1 VSRQGLPAL
10 LGLRVQGEK
19 VVSYL
24 LDPTHPKGGSKAK
37 YLLRFGFTAEEPQL
51 LADAL
56 AIHYQAAPDA
66 RMMFDEVG
74 SRRVICE
81 GPIQGLD
88 GREPW
93 IRSVWLVEP
102 DMYGRL
108 LTVVPLPGRGAADP
122 RPYTST

>member
-1 VSRQGLPAL
+1 MSRQGLPAL

-24 LDPTHPKGGSKAK
+24 LDLTHPKGGSKAK

-56 AIHYQAAPDA
+56 AIHYQAAPNA
-66 RMMFDEVG
+66 RIMFDEVG
-74 SRRVICE
+74 SRRIICE

-102 DMYGRL
+102 DLYGRL
-108 LTVVPLPGRGAADP
+108 LTVVPLPGRGAASP
-122 RPYTST
+122 

>member
-24 LDPTHPKGGSKAK
+24 LDPTHPKGSSEAN
-37 YLLRFGFTAEEPQL
+37 YLLRFGFAAEEPQL

-66 RMMFDEVG
+66 RMMFDEV
-74 SRRVICE
+74 SCA
-81 GPIQGLD
+81 L
-88 GREPW
+88 
-93 IRSVWLVEP
+93 WLSE
-102 DMYGRL
+102 
-108 LTVVPLPGRGAADP
+108 TP
-122 RPYTST
+122 R